1 MPTASAAH
9 PALAFAVAALLAA
22 TGLAGCAATTCEPGR
37 LRLGYFPNLTHAQP
51 LYGVHTGLYQE
62 TLGDIAF
69 EAFTFNAG
77 PNAYEALLSGSVDA
91 IYVGPSPTLN
101 ALDKTGTEVVRIVAG
116 SASGGASLV
125 VRPGVDVGHG
135 ADLAGKRFAT
145 PQLGN
150 TQDVALKHWL
160 LGRGHR
166 SEDQGGKVEVR
177 NAQNAD
183 ILTMFQR
190 GQVDGAWV
198 PEPWAT
204 RLVLEGDGVVAI
216 DEADQWPDRRF
227 VSTHLVVRRACTE
240 QAPAAVERLLAA
252 HMAAT
257 AALQKADEATLR
269 ILNDAT
275 EAVTKQRL
283 ADETLRVAFGR
294 IAFDS
299 DPMPAAM
306 EELANR
312 TLALGFLRGKPDVH
326 GAFDG
331 EPLAALRDAGDG
343 PP

>member
-9 PALAFAVAALLAA
+9 PALALAVAGLLAA
-22 TGLAGCAATTCEPGR
+22 TALGGCASLSCDPGR

-62 TLGDIAF
+62 ALGDVRL

-77 PNAYEALLSGSVDA
+77 PNAYEALLSASVDA

-101 ALDKTGTEVVRIVAG
+101 ALEKTGTEVVRIVAG
-116 SASGGASLV
+116 SATGGASLV
-125 VRPGVDVGHG
+125 VRPGVDVGEG

-166 SEDQGGKVEVR
+166 SEDQGGDVEVR

-183 ILTMFQR
+183 ILAMFQR

-204 RLVLEGDGVVAI
+204 RLVLEGQGVVAV
-216 DEADQWPDRRF
+216 DEADLWPGKRF
-227 VSTHLVVRRACTE
+227 VTTHLVVRRVCVE
-240 QAPAAVERLLAA
+240 QAPEAVQRLLAA
-252 HMAAT
+252 HLAAT
-257 AALQKADEATLR
+257 ATLRQADDATLR
-269 ILNDAT
+269 ALNDAT
-275 EAVTKQRL
+275 EAATRQRL

-294 IAFDS
+294 ITFDS
-299 DPMPAAM
+299 DPLPQAM
-306 EELANR
+306 DELANR
-312 TLALGFLRGKPDVH
+312 TLSLGFLRQKPDVRA
-326 GAFDG
+326 AFHL
-331 EPLAALRDAGDG
+331 EPLAAAQGAGAT
-343 PP
+343 P